1 MQLTMSTKVDKCDY
15 KRIKTL
21 VQIKDVIGKVNM
33 GLAVW
38 KKMFSKSKTD
48 EPDTWIGKWNFSKSR
63 NRNTNGKTSKG
74 YEQAGS
80 MQIKNSE
87 G

>member
-48 EPDTWIGKWNFSKSR
+48 EPDT
-63 NRNTNGKTSKG
+63 
-74 YEQAGS
+74 
-80 MQIKNSE
+80 
-87 G
+87 